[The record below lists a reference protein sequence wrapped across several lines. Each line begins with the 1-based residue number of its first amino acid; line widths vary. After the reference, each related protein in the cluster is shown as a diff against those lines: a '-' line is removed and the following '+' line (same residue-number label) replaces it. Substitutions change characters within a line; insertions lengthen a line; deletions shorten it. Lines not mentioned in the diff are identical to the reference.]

1 MTDQASRYKDFTE
14 AAQQLACI
22 AWQQELTRRNDAAMA
37 GEWRD
42 PMPLPLVCRM
52 ARERAEQIE
61 FLEVDPEAD
70 E

>member
-1 MTDQASRYKDFTE
+1 MTSETARYRDLID

-42 PMPLPLVCRM
+42 PMPLPKVCRM
-52 ARERAEQIE
+52 ARERAEQFD
-61 FLEVDPEAD
+61 FLWVEPEVDE
-70 E
+70 